1 MKTSANTDLFIRE
14 TIRSVMTWIGLE
26 IMLAI
31 VRYAPYLSDAAGAKG
46 LSYDYL
52 TLDATL
58 GIGGALCIGISGLFF
73 RNIESQVTTGN
84 FESANSKKSIGA
96 ALWMLGLAG
105 ILVPVG
111 RALLSIT
118 NFS

>member
-14 TIRSVMTWIGLE
+14 TTRSVMTWIGLE

-31 VRYAPYLSDAAGAKG
+31 VRYAPHISEATGAKG

-52 TLDATL
+52 PLDAVL

-73 RNIESQVTTGN
+73 RNIESEVTTGN
-84 FESANSKKSIGA
+84 FERANSKKGVGA
-96 ALWMLGLAG
+96 VLWTLGLIG

-111 RALLSIT
+111 RAVLSIT
-118 NFS
+118 NFN

>member
-14 TIRSVMTWIGLE
+14 TTRSLMTWSGLE

-31 VRYAPYLSDAAGAKG
+31 VRYAPHISEAGAK
-46 LSYDYL
+46 LTYDYL
-52 TLDATL
+52 PLDAIL

-73 RNIESQVTTGN
+73 RNIESEVTTGN
-84 FESANSKKSIGA
+84 FERANSKKGIGA
-96 ALWMLGLAG
+96 VLWALGLIG

-111 RALLSIT
+111 RAVLSIT
-118 NFS
+118 NFN

>member
-1 MKTSANTDLFIRE
+1 MKTSANTDLFMRE
-14 TIRSVMTWIGLE
+14 TIRSAMTWIGLE
-26 IMLAI
+26 IMLATI
-31 VRYAPYLSDAAGAKG
+31 RYAPYLSEPAKAKG

-84 FESANSKKSIGA
+84 FKEANSKKGIGA
-96 ALWMLGLAG
+96 ALWTLGLVG
-105 ILVPVG
+105 ILVPLG
-111 RALLSIT
+111 RAVLTIT
-118 NFS
+118 NLN